1 MADLV
6 NLKTK
11 NPDLVLVFLPSPGRA
26 TPRQASPCLVASS
39 FVRDS
44 SSCSRF
50 SRPQLR
56 RASPSF
62 TVPPRFVLHQR
73 FELVLAVLSAP
84 PPSKATMSSAVRD
97 VVRRNRI
104 GRSDRPRQPPR
115 RVQIW
120 GSTERERELRMR
132 AEKEQRMREQ
142 RMSRERVVSLGK
154 WFTENFSVNRFP
166 KFC

>member
-26 TPRQASPCLVASS
+26 TPRQASPCLAK
-39 FVRDS
+39 
-44 SSCSRF
+44 
-50 SRPQLR
+50 LR
-56 RASPSF
+56 RASSL
-62 TVPPRFVLHQR
+62 RQR

-84 PPSKATMSSAVRD
+84 ASPCLAKLHRASSLRPSPKIRARARSSLGPTAIQSHD

-104 GRSDRPRQPPR
+104 GRLDRPRQPPR

-132 AEKEQRMREQ
+132 AEKEQRMRE
-142 RMSRERVVSLGK
+142 
-154 WFTENFSVNRFP
+154 
-166 KFC
+166 

>member
-26 TPRQASPCLVASS
+26 TPRQASPCLAK
-39 FVRDS
+39 
-44 SSCSRF
+44 
-50 SRPQLR
+50 LR
-56 RASPSF
+56 RASSLRPSSEIRARARGSLGPSF
-62 TVPPRFVLHQR
+62 AVPPRFVLHQR

-132 AEKEQRMREQ
+132 GAEN
-142 RMSRERVVSLGK
+142 ERA
-154 WFTENFSVNRFP
+154 ENAL
-166 KFC
+166 

>member
-84 PPSKATMSSAVRD
+84 PPSKATMSSTVRD

-120 GSTERERELRMR
+120 GSTERER
-132 AEKEQRMREQ
+132 AENE
-142 RMSRERVVSLGK
+142 SRERAENERAENEQRTRCEFRKMVYGK
-154 WFTENFSVNRFP
+154 FFRKPFS
-166 KFC
+166 